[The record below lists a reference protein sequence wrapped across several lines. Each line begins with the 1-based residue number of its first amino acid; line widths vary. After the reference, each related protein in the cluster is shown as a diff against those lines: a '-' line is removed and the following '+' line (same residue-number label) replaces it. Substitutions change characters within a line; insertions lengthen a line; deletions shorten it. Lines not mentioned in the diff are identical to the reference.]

1 MSKKTSKAEVAP
13 ATSSSA
19 SHQPYITLPWSA
31 FFDQEL
37 GDVIYNKLMKAPVKD
52 YQVLL
57 WLSKLGSTV
66 NNIAKELVVE
76 RDKIAEEVGFDKSVL
91 QGALTPEMLNSA
103 EYQEKSKKFWE
114 LLQERIFSKTFCL
127 EPLGCLHL
135 DLTNPDGHA
144 KSFLEWANLSADDLL
159 KLWEAGI
166 LSITEEWEVDEPADP
181 TPAKEEEKKTEEV
194 SEEKTDEADD
204 VLVPNDK

>member
-1 MSKKTSKAEVAP
+1 MSKKASKAAP
-13 ATSSSA
+13 SVPETSA
-19 SHQPYITLPWSA
+19 SHQPYITLPGSA

-91 QGALTPEMLNSA
+91 Q
-103 EYQEKSKKFWE
+103 
-114 LLQERIFSKTFCL
+114 
-127 EPLGCLHL
+127 
-135 DLTNPDGHA
+135 
-144 KSFLEWANLSADDLL
+144 
-159 KLWEAGI
+159 
-166 LSITEEWEVDEPADP
+166 
-181 TPAKEEEKKTEEV
+181 
-194 SEEKTDEADD
+194 
-204 VLVPNDK
+204 

>member
-1 MSKKTSKAEVAP
+1 
-13 ATSSSA
+13 
-19 SHQPYITLPWSA
+19 
-31 FFDQEL
+31 
-37 GDVIYNKLMKAPVKD
+37 
-52 YQVLL
+52 
-57 WLSKLGSTV
+57 V

-91 QGALTPEMLNSA
+91 QWALTPEMLNSA

-166 LSITEEWEVDEPADP
+166 LSITEEWEVDEPA
-181 TPAKEEEKKTEEV
+181 EKKTEEV
-194 SEEKTDEADD
+194 SEEKIDEADD
-204 VLVPNDK
+204 VLVPNEK